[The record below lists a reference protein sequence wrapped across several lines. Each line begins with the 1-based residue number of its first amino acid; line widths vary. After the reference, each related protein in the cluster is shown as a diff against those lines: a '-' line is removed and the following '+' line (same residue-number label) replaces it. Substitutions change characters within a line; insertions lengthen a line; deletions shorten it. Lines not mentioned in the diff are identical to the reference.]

1 MSAGQA
7 AALHPA
13 PTAGTARTAATPR
26 ASRRS
31 RPVALAGFGLT
42 LGVTLLFV
50 SLVLLLPLS
59 ALVLKAA
66 GLGWAEF
73 WAHATDP
80 RALAAY
86 RVTLTAA
93 CMATALNV
101 VLGLSTA
108 WLLERYEFPGR
119 RLLDAM
125 VDIPFALPTAVA
137 GIALS
142 AVTVANGW
150 VGQWVA
156 PLGWQIAYA
165 FPGIVLAMAFTSF
178 PFVVRTLQPVIAQ
191 MGPEPEEAAR
201 SLGAGRATAFWRV
214 VLPTLRPALLAGGTL
229 AFVRSL
235 GEFGAIVFIA
245 GNLPF
250 RTEIAALLVFIRVGE
265 FDYPAAAVL
274 ATVILGFALAVL
286 VSMNLLQARWLRRVH
301 PA

>member
-1 MSAGQA
+1 
-7 AALHPA
+7 
-13 PTAGTARTAATPR
+13 
-26 ASRRS
+26 
-31 RPVALAGFGLT
+31 VALAGFGLT

-66 GLGWAEF
+66 GLGWTEF
-73 WAHATDP
+73 WTHATDP

-142 AVTVANGW
+142 ALTVANGW
-150 VGQWVA
+150 VGQWVT

-201 SLGAGRATAFWRV
+201 SLGAGRATTIWRV